1 MKQRF
6 LRGLGGLGGGEQ
18 VGEHVRNCGD
28 DRQYDQ
34 GRRKSLSTQLME
46 QLEHRRVPEAVEYF
60 GFRG

>member
-34 GRRKSLSTQLME
+34 GRREPCGIS
-46 QLEHRRVPEAVEYF
+46 HR
-60 GFRG
+60 GT